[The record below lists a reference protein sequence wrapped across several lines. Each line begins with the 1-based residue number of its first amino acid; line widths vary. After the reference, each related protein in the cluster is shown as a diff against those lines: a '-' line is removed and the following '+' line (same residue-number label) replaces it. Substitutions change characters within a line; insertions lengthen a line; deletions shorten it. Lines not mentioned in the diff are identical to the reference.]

1 MTGPGH
7 VPFWISV
14 IRISDCPAAP
24 AQRRFR
30 ISDFVLRISIPYA
43 TGSTALSRWI
53 TTGSTSSARSIS
65 ASVV

>member
-14 IRISDCPAAP
+14 IRISDL
-24 AQRRFR
+24 FR
-30 ISDFVLRISIPYA
+30 ISDFVLRVSIPYA

-65 ASVV
+65 GSVV